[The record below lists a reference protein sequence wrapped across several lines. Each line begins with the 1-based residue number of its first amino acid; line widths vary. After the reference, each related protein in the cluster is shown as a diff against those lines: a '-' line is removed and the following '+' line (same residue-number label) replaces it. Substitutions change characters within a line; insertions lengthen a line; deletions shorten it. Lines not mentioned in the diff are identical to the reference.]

1 MTKNENYNFEKP
13 NSVENIVLNFN
24 KKKGAK
30 KLLIVDQQKGPFKR
44 IQDALDNAVPNS
56 RIKIETGIYRENL
69 IIKTPNIFLE
79 KKRKESEVFILGLN
93 GPTIIIDLQ
102 SKGTI
107 NIQGINITNNG
118 YKKIKFNNNHHI
130 FTKKQK
136 IHKSIQLTIN
146 YVSELESSHEKEN
159 LIFLNRGILF
169 LTNCKLN
176 LNLFFKTSKGF
187 TSAIFTKSN
196 SKLVID
202 ECMFEG
208 SKIFETH
215 GVICNNSD
223 ISIKNSRLKNHLGC
237 GLLLNLSKK
246 NLCSVYLCKFSL
258 NSCGI
263 MTIGENC
270 KSKITDCILDKNQTG
285 IYIALANDILLTKTK
300 IINNKNGICILN
312 ADSNILDNLIEHNQK
327 YGIYTNSDDGMI
339 NKSIIKNNIIRY
351 NNSNGIKCSGFRNFS
366 IIKNNSIY
374 YNKKSGILTSN
385 SSHILICKNLI
396 YNNLTQ
402 GILIKDTSSAFVQE
416 NKIYDN
422 LKANIAIGGS
432 ADDDTTILK
441 NDIYDSRCE
450 GIFLLQNFKTFIFM
464 NNIYHNYNG
473 ILCINSSPVCFGNK
487 IFKNKSHGFNSLK
500 KSNINLREN
509 HIFDN
514 FKIGTFFRDAFI
526 GEICDNEVYNNKI
539 DLVIES
545 KLNYPKNIVQNNNFK
560 GEKRYSQISFCKI
573 F

>member
-1 MTKNENYNFEKP
+1 MSKNKNFNFKKP

-30 KLLIVDQQKGPFKR
+30 RLLIVDQQKGPFKR
-44 IQDALDNAVPNS
+44 IQDALDNAVSNS
-56 RIKIETGIYRENL
+56 RIKIESGIYRENL
-69 IIKTPNIFLE
+69 IIKTENIFLE
-79 KKRKESEVFILGLN
+79 KKRKESEVYILGLN
-93 GPTIIIDLQ
+93 GPTIIIDLEN
-102 SKGTI
+102 KGTV
-107 NIQGINITNNG
+107 NIQGLNITNNG
-118 YKKIKFNNNHHI
+118 YKKIKFNENHLI
-130 FTKKQK
+130 IKKQK
-136 IHKSIQLTIN
+136 IYKSFELTTN
-146 YVSELESSHEKEN
+146 YLSKLESDFEKEN

-176 LNLFFKTSKGF
+176 LNLYFKTSKGY
-187 TSAIFTKSN
+187 TSSIYTKSN

-202 ECMFEG
+202 KCMFEG

-215 GVICNNSD
+215 GIICNNSD
-223 ISIKNSRLKNHLGC
+223 ISIKNSSLKNHLGC

-246 NLCSVYLCKFSL
+246 NLCSIYLCKFSL
-258 NSCGI
+258 NTIGL
-263 MTIGENC
+263 MTFGENC
-270 KSKITDCILDKNQTG
+270 KSKITDCTLEKNQIG
-285 IYIALANDILLTKTK
+285 IYISLANDILLTKTK
-300 IINNKNGICILN
+300 IINNEIGICVLN

-327 YGIYTNSDDGMI
+327 YGIFTNSDDGMI
-339 NKSIIKNNIIRY
+339 TKSLIKNNIIRF
-351 NNSNGIKCSGFRNFS
+351 NNRNGIKCSGYRNYS

-374 YNKKSGILTSN
+374 YNKKSGIYTTK
-385 SSHILICKNLI
+385 SSHIIICKNLI
-396 YNNLTQ
+396 YNNISQ
-402 GILIKDTSSAFVQE
+402 GITIKDSSSAFVQE

-432 ADDDTTILK
+432 ADQETTILK
-441 NDIYDSRCE
+441 NDIYDGRCE

-487 IFKNKSHGFNSLK
+487 IYKNKSHGFNSLK

-514 FKIGTFFRDAFI
+514 FKIGTFFRGSFI
-526 GEICDNEVYNNKI
+526 GEVIDNEVYNNKI

-545 KLNYPKNIVQNNNFK
+545 KSNYPENIVENNNYK
-560 GEKRYSQISFCKI
+560 GEKRYSKISFCRI